1 MAAVLCGAGGGG
13 GGGCGSA
20 CWQVLL
26 FGSTA
31 LVILAERAAL
41 IYCFAFY
48 LWKEQLLWAGLT
60 FALLLPG
67 AIVQVLSFM
76 WYRADGEQR
85 TCHLLIIHTLHL
97 GIFKRL
103 WDCSVCVWRSQSQA
117 QQVMQQVDVAA
128 LRLLDV
134 LLLTLPQALTHTY
147 ALTGGEFSL
156 VSPVALCSG
165 VCVLSLSWALVLYS
179 RACCLARPGHLLMPP
194 AALLCQLLWRAGL
207 LTARF
212 ASLALFT
219 RSFGCWVIGV
229 VGCHWLIAA
238 FWLVSQQTDI
248 CAGQWAWRGFNLLLG
263 GVHVFLFLNVKDGPS
278 RYRMAGFYTVMLLE
292 NATLV
297 LAASDILTEA
307 SWESLTVPIAVLCSF
322 LLGLTFLLLY
332 YRFLHPKSTEISHTL
347 HHGAQGGSACLDQG
361 DSSYSLADK
370 SLALPSLRPPLS
382 SSHPSFSLLEHPGSC
397 GAKAGAECRHHHW
410 LLVRLA
416 LKTGDPSKIERAFG
430 AGGTTGIVSEE
441 QDDDSGEKGGGGEDG
456 MDMKDEDDTLAPLSD
471 CKDEFE
477 SVSEAR
483 EDVEEEEADV
493 DVGEEMDSVD
503 SEWKRSSPEGKSVF
517 GDSPE
522 PDYCPTES
530 SSTLYFSADPQS
542 PSSASDPRLERTEVS
557 GPHLT
562 GPRRHLI
569 LSARGLE
576 DDTGF

>member
-1 MAAVLCGAGGGG
+1 
-13 GGGCGSA
+13 
-20 CWQVLL
+20 
-26 FGSTA
+26 
-31 LVILAERAAL
+31 
-41 IYCFAFY
+41 IYCFTFY

-134 LLLTLPQALTHTY
+134 LLLTLPQTLTHTY
-147 ALTGGEFSL
+147 ALTGAEFGL

-179 RACCLARPGHLLMPP
+179 RACCLARPGHLLMLP
-194 AALLCQLLWRAGL
+194 AAFLCQLLWRAGL
-207 LTARF
+207 LSARF

-219 RSFGCWVIGV
+219 RSFGCWIIGV
-229 VGCHWLIAA
+229 VSCHWLIAA

-263 GVHVFLFLNVKDGPS
+263 GIHVFLFLNVKDSPS

-307 SWESLTVPIAVLCSF
+307 SWESLTVPTAVLCSF
-322 LLGLTFLLLY
+322 LLGLIFLLLY

-347 HHGAQGGSACLDQG
+347 HHGAQAGSACLDQG

-416 LKTGDPSKIERAFG
+416 LKTGDPNKIDRAFG
-430 AGGTTGIVSEE
+430 AGGATGIVSEE
-441 QDDDSGEKGGGGEDG
+441 QDDDSGEKGGGGDG

-477 SVSEAR
+477 SMSEAR
-483 EDVEEEEADV
+483 EDIEEEEADM
-493 DVGEEMDSVD
+493 DVREEMGSVD

-542 PSSASDPRLERTEVS
+542 PSSGSDPRLERTEAS
-557 GPHLT
+557 GPHLM
-562 GPRRHLI
+562 GLRRHLI

>member
-1 MAAVLCGAGGGG
+1 MAAVLCGGG

-20 CWQVLL
+20 CLQVLL

-31 LVILAERAAL
+31 LVILAERTAL
-41 IYCFAFY
+41 ICCFAFY

-103 WDCSVCVWRSQSQA
+103 WDCSVCVWRAQSQA
-117 QQVMQQVDVAA
+117 QQVMQQVDAAA

-147 ALTGGEFSL
+147 VLTAAEFSL
-156 VSPVALCSG
+156 TSPVALCSG

-179 RACCLARPGHLLMPP
+179 RACCLARPGHLLMLP

-207 LTARF
+207 LSARF
-212 ASLALFT
+212 ASLALFA

-238 FWLVSQQTDI
+238 LWLVSQQTDI
-248 CAGQWAWRGFNLLLG
+248 CVGQCAWRGFNLILG

-307 SWESLTVPIAVLCSF
+307 SWESLTVPTAVLCSF
-322 LLGLTFLLLY
+322 LLGLTFLLVY

-347 HHGAQGGSACLDQG
+347 HHGAQAGSACLDQG
-361 DSSYSLADK
+361 DSSFSLADK
-370 SLALPSLRPPLS
+370 SLTLPSLRPPIS

-430 AGGTTGIVSEE
+430 GGGATGIVSEE
-441 QDDDSGEKGGGGEDG
+441 QEDDAGEKGGRGGDG
-456 MDMKDEDDTLAPLSD
+456 LDVKDEDDTLAPLSD

-483 EDVEEEEADV
+483 EDEAD
-493 DVGEEMDSVD
+493 DEADGDASAEMDSVD

-542 PSSASDPRLERTEVS
+542 PSSASDPRPEVS
-557 GPHLT
+557 GHHLT